1 MHFALKKTLPAM
13 AILAGG
19 TLAPPAQAQ
28 ESVLNGLGWVTARPG
43 SSVEASS
50 VQSVG
55 NRAPADVNA
64 SGAKASAGLG
74 VAGSVELISTAQA
87 NTAGISALAVT
98 GSRVLVLQNQAGG
111 FVRAVGGAATANTA
125 LLAGGGARRPFADSR
140 ITVAGNRADNVEAI
154 GGKGAVPL
162 GAGSLQL
169 PGRATANG
177 VLMDETD
184 TRRTE
189 VSNLGNQARGI
200 GSVGGAALANALTA
214 NRSTLEDLRLTQSG
228 NRASDLQAGGGSMS
242 SGWGMVAQTELAG
255 VSAGNAVAVA
265 GSRVQGTRID
275 QTGNTAEGSLAVG
288 GSALA
293 NSVNLADYQG
303 SELRQYR
310 TVQSGNI
317 ARRVDAWGGTASV
330 LKGALASSDNGA
342 MALAN
347 TVSLRA
353 GDLSGA
359 TEHLLSGNTADTVQ
373 ATGGGAA
380 ANSVWLDDVRI
391 RNSRVTL
398 TGNTASG
405 VDTAGGRGNIGGG
418 VVGAFERR
426 GRALAN
432 SLVLDQ
438 QTSLKDTPVVLAGN
452 ESRGVRGHGGLAA
465 AGSVLATQS
474 QIERG
479 NITLSGNR
487 ADGVSAQG
495 YSGSLGAGL
504 LFDSQQN
511 AMALANTVGVFNSRT
526 DARQLLVAD
535 NTARQLSSQGGKLNA
550 NSISVESGEDGG
562 PSSLSA
568 SVLMSGNT
576 ATGVS
581 SGAGSTSGP
590 GHVFSGESAARAAAN
605 AVVLNRGARADQA
618 SAMNL
623 VGNRAEQ
630 VGATGGTAL
639 LNALAAY
646 RQATIVASPATVVG
660 NRASDVQVGG
670 KAQQA
675 AGVGNARN
683 GILAAN
689 ALYMEGPEGVRM
701 ANTPLT
707 LSGNTATGLRADG
720 GRINANALA
729 INGAGAVDAST
740 VTLAGNTARGMRSQ
754 GTEITVLGHA
764 IEKNVGNASA
774 NTVQLLGSLRAG
786 SLQLLANTADRVS
799 AEKGLALANSLVT
812 EQGSATQGLKLTVAG
827 NTARDVVARDGK
839 AALANSVLN
848 EGRIGGSTLQMAGNS
863 GSATTGSADA
873 LANSLRNQG
882 GADFSGS
889 NATIAGNQGAA
900 LQGGSVNSIAN
911 GGRFGGARVTVAG
924 NRGSA
929 SGKGRANGLDNG
941 GSLNGSTVTV
951 SGNNGTAAGQGS
963 ANMVANGGTIA
974 GSNITILGN
983 QGSAQGGG
991 AVNSLVN
998 TGRVAGSQIT
1008 IVNNQG
1014 NASGG
1019 TLNGVRN
1026 KGSIAGSQIVVM
1038 GNQGSAGG
1046 DGTVNS
1052 VYNRGSGSIAGS
1064 QIAITRNH
1072 GSATGGGAVNSVDNR
1087 GRMTGRVVIAGNQ
1100 GTATG
1105 GGTVNSLVNQGS
1117 MTGLVTITGNRG
1129 SALPGGASNSVIN
1142 HGVLTGAVAIVGNAT
1157 AAGPAMTSGS
1167 VRNMGAL
1174 VGAAA
1179 VTGNIPSVANPGYT
1193 VPLPSPGV
1201 VNQSVTIVPGFNITN
1216 M

>member
-1 MHFALKKTLPAM
+1 MPFALKKTLPAM
-13 AILAGG
+13 AILAGS
-19 TLAPPAQAQ
+19 TLAPLAQAQ

-64 SGAKASAGLG
+64 SGAKASAALG
-74 VAGSVELISTAQA
+74 IAGSVELISTAQA
-87 NTAGISALAVT
+87 NTAGISALTVT
-98 GSRVLVLQNQAGG
+98 GSRILVLQNQAGG
-111 FVRAVGGAATANTA
+111 FVRAVGGAATANTV
-125 LLAGGGARRPFADSR
+125 LLSGGAARRPFADSH
-140 ITVAGNRADNVEAI
+140 ITVTGNRADNVEAI
-154 GGKGAVPL
+154 GGKGTVLL

-184 TRRTE
+184 TRRTQ
-189 VSNLGNQARGI
+189 VDNLSNQARGI
-200 GSVGGAALANALTA
+200 ASVGGAALANALTA
-214 NRSTLEDLRLTQSG
+214 NRSTLEDLRITQSG
-228 NRASDLQAGGGSMS
+228 NRASDLQAGGGSAS
-242 SGWGMVAQTELAG
+242 AGWGWAARSELAG

-265 GSRVQGTRID
+265 GSRVQGARID

-303 SELRQYR
+303 SALRQYR
-310 TVQSGNI
+310 VVQSGNT
-317 ARRVDAWGGTASV
+317 ARKVDAWGGTASV
-330 LKGALASSDNGA
+330 LKGALASSDNTA

-347 TVSLRA
+347 TVSVRA
-353 GDLSGA
+353 GDLAGS
-359 TEHLLSGNTADTVQ
+359 TEQLLTGNTADTVQ
-373 ATGGGAA
+373 AAGGGAA
-380 ANSVWLDDVRI
+380 ANSIWLDDART

-398 TGNTASG
+398 AGNTARG
-405 VDTAGGRGNIGGG
+405 VDTAGGQASIGGG
-418 VVGAFERR
+418 VVGEFERR
-426 GRALAN
+426 GRAVAN

-438 QTSLKDTPVVLAGN
+438 QTALTDTPVVLTGN
-452 ESRGVRGHGGLAA
+452 DSRGVRGHGGVAA
-465 AGSVLATQS
+465 AASVLATQGR
-474 QIERG
+474 IERG
-479 NITLSGNR
+479 AVKLSGNR
-487 ADGVSAQG
+487 ADGVSAEG
-495 YSGSLGAGL
+495 YSGSVGAGL

-511 AMALANTVGVFNSRT
+511 AMALANSIGVFNSRS
-526 DARQLLVAD
+526 DARQLLVTG
-535 NTARQLSSQGGKLNA
+535 NTARQLSSQGGKVNA
-550 NSISVESGEDGG
+550 NSISVESGEDGA

-576 ATGVS
+576 AVGIS

-590 GHVFSGESAARAAAN
+590 GHVFSSESAARAAAN
-605 AVVLNRGARADQA
+605 AVVLNRGATADQA

-639 LNALAAY
+639 VNTLAAY
-646 RQATIVASPATVVG
+646 RQARIVASPATVVG
-660 NRASDVQVGG
+660 NRATDVQVGG
-670 KAQQA
+670 NAQQV

-689 ALYMEGPEGVRM
+689 ALYMEGPEGVRLS
-701 ANTPLT
+701 NTPLT
-707 LSGNTATGLRADG
+707 LSGNTASSLRADG

-729 INGAGAVDAST
+729 INGAGSVDAAT
-740 VTLAGNTARGMRSQ
+740 VTMAGNTARNVRSQ
-754 GTEITVLGHA
+754 GTETTVFGRA
-764 IEKNVGNASA
+764 IEKNVGNAGA
-774 NTVQLLGSLRAG
+774 NAVQLLGSLRAG

-799 AEKGLALANSLVT
+799 AEKGLALANSLAT
-812 EQGSATQGLKLTVAG
+812 DEGSTTQGLQLMVAG
-827 NTARDVVARDGK
+827 NTARDVIARDGK
-839 AALANSVLN
+839 TALANSVLN
-848 EGRIGGSTLQMAGNS
+848 EGRIGGSALQMTGNT

-873 LANSLRNQG
+873 LANSLRNGG
-882 GADFSGS
+882 GADFAGS
-889 NATIAGNQGAA
+889 NATVAGNQGAA
-900 LQGGSVNSIAN
+900 LQGGAVNSVDNA
-911 GGRFGGARVTVAG
+911 GRIGGAQITVAG

-929 SGKGRANGLDNG
+929 SGKGRANGVDNG

-951 SGNNGTAAGQGS
+951 SGNNGTASGQGA
-963 ANMVANGGTIA
+963 ANMVANSGTVT

-1008 IVNNQG
+1008 ILGNQG

-1026 KGSIAGSQIVVM
+1026 AGTIAGSQIVVM
-1038 GNQGSAGG
+1038 GNQGSASGG
-1046 DGTVNS
+1046 GTVNS
-1052 VYNRGSGSIAGS
+1052 VHNRGSGAITGS
-1064 QIAITRNH
+1064 QIAITGNR
-1072 GSATGGGAVNSVDNR
+1072 GTAMGGGTVNSVDNR
-1087 GRMTGRVVIAGNQ
+1087 GVLTGRVVIAGNQ
-1100 GTATG
+1100 GMATG
-1105 GGTVNSLVNQGS
+1105 GGTVNSLVNQGV
-1117 MTGLVTITGNRG
+1117 MTGVVAITGNRG
-1129 SALPGGASNSVIN
+1129 AAMPGGTSNSVIN

-1174 VGAAA
+1174 VGGAA

-1193 VPLPSPGV
+1193 VPLPSTGV